1 MTFNLSFSYDRVLR
15 VGPSG
20 PALFYYLNPQGADSG
35 PGFPSGSPAGSRP
48 DCNPMTVRQIL
59 NLHMSDPTVGSV
71 AFDLLDEPRLVVEPG
86 AAARVAA
93 VAGPVLQGMGYRLVR
108 IKISGEF
115 GCTVQIMAE
124 RPDGTMLIDDC
135 EAISKALS
143 PVLDV
148 ADPIERAY
156 RLEISSPGID
166 RPLVRR
172 SDFERY
178 AGHLVKIEMAVAH
191 QGRKRF
197 RGILGIVEGECV
209 QLHRD
214 DNRDGEDA
222 EIALTMEDI
231 ADARLVLTDELIAES
246 MRRGKAAE
254 RELKQS
260 LGLAPAPPPHARK
273 SDPAK
278 NNKPKPKLKSATKTA
293 QKSPPKNTK
302 EHRLAAERL
311 RTGQIDHT
319 EGD

>member
-1 MTFNLSFSYDRVLR
+1 MT
-15 VGPSG
+15 
-20 PALFYYLNPQGADSG
+20 
-35 PGFPSGSPAGSRP
+35 
-48 DCNPMTVRQIL
+48 
-59 NLHMSDPTVGSV
+59 DPTFGSV
-71 AFDLLDEPRLVVEPG
+71 DTDLLAEPRLVVEPG
-86 AAARVAA
+86 VAARVSAI
-93 VAGPVLQGMGYRLVR
+93 AGPVLQGMGYRLVR

-124 RPDGTMLIDDC
+124 RPDGTMQIEDC
-135 EAISKALS
+135 EAISRALS

-178 AGHLVKIEMAVAH
+178 AGHLVKIEMTLPH
-191 QGRKRF
+191 LGRKRF
-197 RGILGIVEGECV
+197 RGKLGVIQGDAVN
-209 QLHRD
+209 LRRD
-214 DNRDGEDA
+214 DARAGEEADVV
-222 EIALTMEDI
+222 LVMEDI
-231 ADARLVLTDELIAES
+231 ADARLVLTDELVAES

-254 RELKQS
+254 RELKQN
-260 LGLAPAPPPHARK
+260 LGLAPPPPPHAKK

-278 NNKPKPKLKSATKTA
+278 SNKPKPKLKP
-293 QKSPPKNTK
+293 KSVRKDTPKNTK

-311 RTGQIDHT
+311 RRGEIDPT